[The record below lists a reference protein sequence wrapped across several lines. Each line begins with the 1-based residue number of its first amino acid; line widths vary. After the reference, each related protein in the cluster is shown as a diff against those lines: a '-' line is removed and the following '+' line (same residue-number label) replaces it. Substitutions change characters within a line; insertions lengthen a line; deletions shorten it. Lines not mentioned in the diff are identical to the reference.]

1 MTYRLTRTSMA
12 LDQGTIR
19 TLEWL
24 AKQWDTSKAGVIR
37 RAVAAAREKQEQE
50 AKAPKPLAALDWLQ
64 DGGGLTLQEA
74 EAFKAEVRAERETKR
89 GWWES

>member
-1 MTYRLTRTSMA
+1 MA

-19 TLEWL
+19 SLEWL

-50 AKAPKPLAALDWLQ
+50 AQAPKPLAALDWLQ
-64 DGGGLTLQEA
+64 KEGGLTVEEA
-74 EAFKAEVRAERETKR
+74 DAFKAEVRAERETKR